1 MNCHNCNC
9 LIGAFFYTTPN
20 IQGVWEIF
28 CEKCYPQQIDGSSDN
43 ISNPV
48 KNCVPNCECGAGT
61 PMGQSHSKWCPI
73 YRSEF

>member
-1 MNCHNCNC
+1 MNCHFCTKP
-9 LIGAFFYTTPN
+9 LDVYFYTTPN
-20 IQGVWEIF
+20 QQGEWEIY
-28 CEKCYPQQIDGSSDN
+28 CDGCYTNKISGNPN
-43 ISNPV
+43 IIPHPV